1 MTQHHPLEDILERAT
16 DETDAESV
24 SLGDLLEL
32 FEDRS
37 FGPVF
42 TVLGLLVVLPPLGAI
57 PGLPMVIGMVVALFA
72 FQMMLASGHPQST
85 GVYRKPVYFE
95 GQGLQ
100 SAPKIA
106 RGVERDRLVRDPSP
120 RRGDGRNGA
129 SNCGRCRRPSGPDDD
144 AA

>member
-1 MTQHHPLEDILERAT
+1 
-16 DETDAESV
+16 
-24 SLGDLLEL
+24 
-32 FEDRS
+32 
-37 FGPVF
+37 
-42 TVLGLLVVLPPLGAI
+42 
-57 PGLPMVIGMVVALFA
+57 
-72 FQMMLASGHPQST
+72 MLASGHPQST

-144 AA
+144 AAWNCALCRRSARRRHHADRSRSDPAGRAR